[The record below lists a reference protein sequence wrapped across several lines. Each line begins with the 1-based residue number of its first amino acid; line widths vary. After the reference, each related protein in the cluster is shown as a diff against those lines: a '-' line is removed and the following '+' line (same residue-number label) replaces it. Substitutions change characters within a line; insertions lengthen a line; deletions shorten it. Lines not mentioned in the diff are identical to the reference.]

1 MHVHTHEG
9 HPLIA
14 LDRSMRRKDADGHLF
29 VERSNIS
36 KANVCPYFGRE
47 IPNGKALGLGPNQI
61 YQLYRDPAE
70 LKAAAQSLAGKPL
83 LLHHKPVTS
92 EDHPE
97 ELVVGSVGTDISY
110 EHPYLRAPLMVWRQD
125 AIDAVEAEPDD
136 PAAQRELSPGYRY
149 RADMTPGTSPEGVA
163 FHGVMRDIKFN
174 HAAIVTEGRTGHDVV
189 VADEAPKGIFV
200 KHFPRLI
207 AALATIIPSMSATQA
222 LALDEALAV
231 DAFPKKVA
239 EDEFPDMNEDARAK
253 AMDAYCAK
261 MGKDKA
267 KLSEDEKREAF
278 KAAKDGS
285 PATGGAATGQAA
297 DEMPYA
303 TTPKAFKVALD
314 SAVAAGLANGT
325 YVLKVEA
332 TKLAQDAAAAAS
344 ASVHALYAARQA
356 VETTVGV
363 CALDSADAVYR
374 FALDHL
380 KVDHKT
386 IDASALPALFET
398 SAKAATGAPA
408 VALDAAPTGKF
419 DPKILGLSH
428 IRKS

>member
-47 IPNGKALGLGPNQI
+47 IPNGKALGLDPNQI

-97 ELVVGSVGTDISY
+97 ELVVGSVGTDITY

-149 RADMTPGTSPEGVA
+149 RADMTAGTSPEGVA

-200 KHFPRLI
+200 KHFPKII
-207 AALATIIPSMSATQA
+207 AALAAILPSMSATQA

-231 DAFPKKVA
+231 DAFPKKSA
-239 EDEFPDMNEDARAK
+239 EDEFPDMNEDSRMK

-297 DEMPYA
+297 DEAIVSARVADAVTAAIKDMI
-303 TTPKAFKVALD
+303 PK
-314 SAVAAGLANGT
+314 T
-325 YVLKVEA
+325 EA
-332 TKLAQDAAAAAS
+332 TKLAQDAATAAS
-344 ASVHALYAARQA
+344 AGVHALYTARQA
-356 VETTVGV
+356 VEATVGV
-363 CALDSADAVYR
+363 CALDSAEGVYR

-398 SAKAATGAPA
+398 SAKAVGTPA

>member
-1 MHVHTHEG
+1 MDISTKET
-9 HPLIA
+9 HPLMA

-29 VERSNIS
+29 VEMSNIS

-47 IPNGKALGLGPNQI
+47 IPNGKALGLDPNQI

-189 VADEAPKGIFV
+189 VADEAPKELPKMKSRFIT
-200 KHFPRLI
+200 
-207 AALATIIPSMSATQA
+207 ALCAVIPGLLATQA
-222 LALDEALAV
+222 LALDEALAA

-239 EDEFPDMNEDARAK
+239 EDEFPDMNGDAREK

-278 KAAKDGS
+278 KSAKDGS
-285 PATGGAATGQAA
+285 PASGGAATGQAA
-297 DEMPYA
+297 DKLVVTVDAKAVADAVTAA
-303 TTPKAFKVALD
+303 TKDMIPKA
-314 SAVAAGLANGT
+314 
-325 YVLKVEA
+325 EA
-332 TKLAQDAAAAAS
+332 TKLAQDAATAAS
-344 ASVHALYAARQA
+344 TSVHALYTARQA
-356 VETTVGV
+356 VEATVGV
-363 CALDSADAVYR
+363 CALDSAESVYR
-374 FALDHL
+374 FALEHL
-380 KVDHKT
+380 KVDHKA
-386 IDASALPALFET
+386 IDASALPSLFET
-398 SAKAATGAPA
+398 SAKAAAGAPVIA
-408 VALDAAPTGKF
+408 TDAAATGKF